1 MPFHRPDLIT
11 LIERTQADLDSR
23 LAGSPYLRN
32 RLMAILARM
41 QGGLAHG
48 IYGYLDWQALQIMP
62 DTAEAEHLHRWATI
76 WGVTRKGP
84 SKAEGYAD
92 IPVPGQ
98 DVVIPQ
104 GAEYQRKDG
113 VLYSVTADAPGRNG
127 TARVHI
133 RAVDAGAA
141 SNAAPGV
148 QLQGTAPILGAEA
161 QGISIAGL
169 SGGADDESDASL
181 RARLLYRIQN
191 QPAGGAARDYAT
203 WALEAPGVT
212 RAWCSPGEMGRGSVT
227 VRFVMDDTYPNGIP
241 TPDDVARVRAHID
254 GQRPATAD
262 VYVVAPIPHPIDLD
276 LRISPDT
283 PRTRVTTA
291 AAAWTA
297 LRREAEPGG
306 VVVRSRLTEAVS
318 LAEGEEDHTLLSPAG
333 NLQMPTGHLAVPGA
347 IAWED

>member
-76 WGVTRKGP
+76 WGVTRKTAT
-84 SKAEGYAD
+84 KADGYVD
-92 IPVPGQ
+92 IPAQAGA
-98 DVVIPQ
+98 VIPE
-104 GAEYQRKDG
+104 GTEYQRLDG
-113 VLYSVTADAPGRNG
+113 VKYVVTTDTPVKDS
-127 TARVHI
+127 TARAHI
-133 RAVDAGAA
+133 RAMDAGAA
-141 SNAAPGV
+141 GNAAPGV

-191 QPAGGAARDYAT
+191 QPAGGAARDYVT

-227 VRFVMDDTYPNGIP
+227 VRFVMDDTYLNGIP

-254 GQRPATAD
+254 GQRPVTAD

-291 AAAWTA
+291 AAAWAT

-306 VVVRSRLTEAVS
+306 VVIVSRLSEAIS
-318 LAEGEEDHTLLSPAG
+318 LAEGEEDHTLLSPAV
-333 NLQMPTGHLAVPGA
+333 NTVMPRGRLAVPGN
-347 IAWED
+347 ITWGD